1 MVYEDATG
9 IAVPRFDGRISHIK
23 SSFQAS
29 GGTVSS
35 DNAYIYDMMGNMT
48 RKLGTGALGRENAG
62 GGREWYVKDYQ
73 GSLVMTVVNDAVG
86 NVIAY
91 EPYGAQK
98 LLQADGDLPSEQYTG
113 KEYDGRLG
121 LTYFGAR
128 YFDPSFALWLTP
140 DPAGQYLNPYSYGG
154 DPVNAV
160 DFDGRWSWKTA
171 LGLGVAELLTLGL
184 VSEVAGAMAFSP
196 TNLKALGL
204 YIGGELSKHG
214 GDFGEWDW
222 ERIGNTTATNTVT
235 GLLGGPEGAASLITP
250 VSIVT
255 RCFYADDCGGVIGDA
270 FTGGFAIDNLGHK
283 LGLYNAML
291 LGGTADWYQGNMVYS
306 GGIMDRI
313 NGGGEFFGHALYV
326 HNRDNKS
333 TIAHEIDHVQQME
346 TRGARIMTII
356 EYMVDNS
363 WDPSYNSPTYYR
375 NPREM
380 DAYYRGFLYDLGC
393 VDVYG
398 ERQACLGMEKD
409 EWTHEQLSDM
419 FYNGYGHKDETEKFV
434 WDHVGYKYYDGV
446 GAAYREHWTW
456 HEGWWLETG
465 FGVFSR
471 WGHGWSW

>member
-1 MVYEDATG
+1 MVGNLETKTG
-9 IAVPRFDGRISHIK
+9 TAGETTFAYDENGRMLYG
-23 SSFQAS
+23 S
-29 GGTVSS
+29 G
-35 DNAYIYDMMGNMT
+35 
-48 RKLGTGALGRENAG
+48 GALGRRHADG
-62 GGREWYVKDYQ
+62 TYEWYVKDRQ
-73 GSLVMTVVNDAVG
+73 GSLVMSVVDGGVG
-86 NVIAY
+86 SALVY
-91 EPYGAQK
+91 EPFGFQR
-98 LLQADGDLPSEQYTG
+98 LLRVSGDVPAEQYTG